1 MTDYQVEVLKGLIKL
16 IIVSGLETRLG
27 YNLESLA
34 TDESCEWWMR
44 YPMILKMETEMS
56 SIIGDVYKLGIDK
69 TEYGFGEIKMMIP
82 KPTSNKKYL
91 SPITVNI
98 FE

>member
-16 IIVSGLETRLG
+16 IIMSGLETRLG
-27 YNLESLA
+27 YNLETVA
-34 TDESCEWWMR
+34 TDESCEWWMQ
-44 YPMILKMETEMS
+44 YPTILQMETEMS

-69 TEYGFGEIKMMIP
+69 TAYGFGEIKMMIP
-82 KPTSNKKYL
+82 KPTPNRKYL